1 MKTLHKALTLVM
13 VTVIALGWT
22 TGAYARSASIS
33 THGTIV
39 ILPRQ
44 EEPAL
49 AGAGLAELPELPEK
63 PAVEMATRTDTLKT
77 PQGEKMVYTIVGAL

>member
-1 MKTLHKALTLVM
+1 MKTLCKALTLVM
-13 VTVIALGWT
+13 VTVILLGWT

-49 AGAGLAELPELPEK
+49 IDAGMVELPEES
-63 PAVEMATRTDTLKT
+63 AAEMSTRTDTLKT